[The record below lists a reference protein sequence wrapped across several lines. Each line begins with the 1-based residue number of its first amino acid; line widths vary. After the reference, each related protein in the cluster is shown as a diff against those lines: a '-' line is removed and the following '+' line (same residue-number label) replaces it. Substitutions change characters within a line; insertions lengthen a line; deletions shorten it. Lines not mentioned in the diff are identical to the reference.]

1 MAKVLLVVP
10 IAHCSVYTG
19 SGQRTVH
26 LYRALADAHRVD
38 VLLVPEYR
46 SSIMVDLYPA
56 WFEERFARADNVF
69 LAPSTAG
76 DGGRP
81 HGGIPGRLA
90 RRVANALR
98 SPADYCQV
106 DATSAGFVKDLVRR
120 HRHDLVAGRYLSTL
134 ARCGALEVDEVPI
147 VLDVDDR
154 GEKIVESRIA
164 SPTTP
169 AMLKPLLRRQL
180 RDVTALSDRL
190 RARCSHL
197 WLASD
202 ADMRELAHP
211 SMSVLR
217 NIPYDPE
224 GREAAPAGEMP
235 GPPTCLFVGVYSH
248 RVNREGVLHFV
259 RHGWPRVRDA
269 VPDAR
274 LRIVGSGGW
283 DRVKARLER
292 SPGVEVVGAVDDVA
306 TEYARAL
313 FSVIPL
319 FEGGGTKIKVLES
332 LRHARTVVGHRHTMH
347 GFDELAHMQSVLV
360 AESDDDLAQ
369 ACITLFEDPAL
380 ARRLASNGARIVAQS
395 YSFASFSRTV
405 ATDLCAVLARHRRCP
420 AQM

>member
-1 MAKVLLVVP
+1 
-10 IAHCSVYTG
+10 
-19 SGQRTVH
+19 
-26 LYRALADAHRVD
+26 VD
-38 VLLVPEYR
+38 
-46 SSIMVDLYPA
+46 DL
-56 WFEERFARADNVF
+56 
-69 LAPSTAG
+69 
-76 DGGRP
+76 
-81 HGGIPGRLA
+81 
-90 RRVANALR
+90 
-98 SPADYCQV
+98 
-106 DATSAGFVKDLVRR
+106 
-120 HRHDLVAGRYLSTL
+120 
-134 ARCGALEVDEVPI
+134 PI

-180 RDVTALSDRL
+180 RDVSALSDRL
-190 RARCSHL
+190 RARCTHL

-217 NIPYDPE
+217 NIPYEAE
-224 GREAAPAGEMP
+224 GRAPAPPGEIP

-274 LRIVGSGGW
+274 FRIVGSGGW
-283 DRVKARLER
+283 DRVKARLEQ
-292 SPGVEVVGAVDDVA
+292 SAGVEVVGAVDDVSS
-306 TEYARAL
+306 EYARAL

-332 LRHARTVVGHRHTMH
+332 LRHARTVVGYRHTMH
-347 GFDELAHMQSVLV
+347 GFDELAHMRSVLV
-360 AESDDDLAQ
+360 ADSHDELAQ
-369 ACITLFEDPAL
+369 ACIALFEDRAL
-380 ARRLASNGARIVAQS
+380 AERLASNGARVVAES

-405 ATDLCAVLARHRRCP
+405 AKDVGAVLARHRRC
-420 AQM
+420 AAEM